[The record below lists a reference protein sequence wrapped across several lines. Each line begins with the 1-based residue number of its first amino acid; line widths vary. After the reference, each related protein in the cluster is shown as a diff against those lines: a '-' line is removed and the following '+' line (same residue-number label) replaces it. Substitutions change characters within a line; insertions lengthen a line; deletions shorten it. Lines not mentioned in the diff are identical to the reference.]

1 MTYYVYG
8 TFISRNRFKFKTK
21 EEANA
26 FRQWADEKKGIGKS
40 EIGWVFPPSTQTQQN
55 NGFEIIEP
63 LMSDNDNWDCIN
75 GGWRATEARK
85 ISRPVKARSL
95 WNRLINY
102 FWFYIDLNKVQE
114 WRHETPVSA
123 DYDSYHND

>member
-1 MTYYVYG
+1 
-8 TFISRNRFKFKTK
+8 
-21 EEANA
+21 
-26 FRQWADEKKGIGKS
+26 
-40 EIGWVFPPSTQTQQN
+40 
-55 NGFEIIEP
+55 
-63 LMSDNDNWDCIN
+63 MSDNDNWDCIN